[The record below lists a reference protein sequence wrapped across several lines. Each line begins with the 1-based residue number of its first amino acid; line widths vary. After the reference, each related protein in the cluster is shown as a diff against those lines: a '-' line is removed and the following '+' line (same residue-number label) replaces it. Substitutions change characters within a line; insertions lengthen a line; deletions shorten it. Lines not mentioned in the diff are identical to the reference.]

1 MVTLRQRGLI
11 RTGGS
16 VARFGMWV
24 AAVMVVIAPGV
35 AAAQST
41 GQPPAPAPP
50 PAAAAPAPFTP
61 SIKVGVTIFADYT
74 ITETPKVTDA
84 NGEKVTANT
93 FNVGRSYINVTGTV
107 TPRISFRITPDIARA
122 TDGNLS
128 GSQMFRLKY
137 AYVDVALPH
146 RTSVRFGM
154 QQTPLI
160 DGQEGVYR
168 YRFQGTSFAERDG
181 GLVSSDVGITAR
193 TALGAYGDVHVGIYN
208 GEGYTRA
215 EVNDQKALMARV
227 TVRPM
232 PAHAIAKGLKLTG
245 YWHAD
250 EYVQGAPRNRAVL
263 SATFEHA
270 RFNAGADYVRRVDQ
284 PTPAAAEVTGQG
296 YSFFVTP
303 FAKAKGN
310 GLEALLRY
318 DRFEPNT
325 NVDAAWTRVLAGAAY
340 WFPRQGS
347 ASAAVLLNLEQV
359 TYDRF
364 VPTRPTERR
373 IGLYSL
379 INF

>member
-1 MVTLRQRGLI
+1 
-11 RTGGS
+11 
-16 VARFGMWV
+16 MWV
-24 AAVMVVIAPGV
+24 GAVMVAGSPAL
-35 AAAQST
+35 AAGQTT
-41 GQPPAPAPP
+41 GQGATPPAS
-50 PAAAAPAPFTP
+50 P
-61 SIKVGVTIFADYT
+61 SPTVKVGVTIFADYT
-74 ITETPKVTDA
+74 VTQTPKATDA

-93 FNVGRSYINVTGTV
+93 FSVGRSYLNVTGSVSQRV
-107 TPRISFRITPDIARA
+107 TFRITPDIARV
-122 TDGNLS
+122 TDGSLS
-128 GSQMFRLKY
+128 GSQLFRLKY
-137 AYVDVALPH
+137 AYFDVALPH

-154 QQTPLI
+154 QQTPFI

-181 GLVSSDVGITAR
+181 GLASSDVGITAR
-193 TALGAYGDVHVGIYN
+193 TAMGAYGDVHVGIYN
-208 GEGYTRA
+208 GDGYTRA

-232 PAHAIAKGLKLTG
+232 PAHEIAKGLRVTG
-245 YWHAD
+245 YLHAD
-250 EYVQGAPRNRAVL
+250 EYVQGAPRNRIVL

-284 PTPAAAEVTGQG
+284 PTPAAAEITGQG

-303 FAKAKGN
+303 FAKQKGD
-310 GLEALLRY
+310 GVEGLLRV

-325 NVDAAWTRVLAGAAY
+325 TVDAAWTRVIAGVAY
-340 WFPRQGS
+340 WFPKQGT
-347 ASAAVLLNLEQV
+347 ASAALLFNLEQV

-364 VPTRPTERR
+364 APTRPTERR

>member
-1 MVTLRQRGLI
+1 MV
-11 RTGGS
+11 
-16 VARFGMWV
+16 RFVTWV
-24 AAVMVVIAPGV
+24 STVVMVIAVFPV
-35 AAAQST
+35 ATAGQSAGQPA
-41 GQPPAPAPP
+41 GQPP
-50 PAAAAPAPFTP
+50 PFTP

-74 ITETPKVTDA
+74 ITETPKATDA
-84 NGEKVTANT
+84 NGDAVTANA
-93 FNVGRSYINVTGTV
+93 FNVARSYINVTGAV
-107 TPRISFRITPDIARA
+107 TPRITFRITPDIARA
-122 TDGNLS
+122 TDGSLS
-128 GSQMFRLKY
+128 GSQIFRLKY
-137 AYVDVALPH
+137 AYFDVALPH

-154 QQTPLI
+154 QQTPFI
-160 DGQEGVYR
+160 DGQESVYR

-181 GLVSSDVGITAR
+181 GLASSDIGITAR
-193 TALGAYGDVHVGIYN
+193 TALGDYGDVHVGIYN
-208 GEGYTRA
+208 GDGYSRA

-227 TVRPM
+227 TVRPA
-232 PAHAIAKGLKLTG
+232 PTHDIAKGLKVTG
-245 YWHAD
+245 YLHKD
-250 EYVQGAPRNRAVL
+250 DYVDGAPRNRAVL

-303 FAKAKGN
+303 FLKEKGN
-310 GLEALLRY
+310 GLEALLRF

-325 NVDAAWTRVLAGAAY
+325 IVDAAWTRVIAGAAY

-347 ASAAVLLNLEQV
+347 ATAALLLNLEQV